1 MVEGNIVIMTG
12 SKKGM
17 SYPLNQALSIGRS
30 QENIISVEDP
40 KVSRKHAVI
49 ELTEKGPLLKD
60 LNSGNGTYVGSQKIS
75 EYLLKPGDVFRVGAQ
90 LIRYECEEESSDNE
104 SSPIQLD
111 TSVEEDTESADMS
124 LLHETLF
131 QVPHE
136 AVEREQFETIQNR
149 LRAIYN
155 ANQIIVSENNLK
167 GLFSKII
174 EQIFSLLPAHNIA
187 ILLWDKRKRRLVP
200 EFIQTKM
207 PMEEF
212 SISATIVNRAFEKKE
227 AIITSNAGEDSRF
240 KNYSASIIRH
250 RITSAMCV
258 PLIYQDN
265 CLGVIYVDTHG
276 TLRAFKQEDLEMLVA
291 IAAPAAIALRN
302 VQYIEMI
309 KQSYKDTLTA
319 IANAVE
325 LRDHYT
331 IGHTWRVT
339 HFGIEIAKVLGWS
352 DDKLEEVYMGGA
364 LHDVGKIAVD
374 DSILRKPSP
383 LTEEEFEKM
392 KIHPLRGADL
402 LRDIALFRPII
413 PYCLYHH
420 ERYDGKGYP
429 YGLKGKDIP
438 PEGRLIAVAD
448 TLDAMTSN
456 RPYRK
461 GLEPEVAIEKIISVK
476 DTQLDPEFVDA
487 LVEAYNAGRIH
498 SLLQDYY
505 KRDSRSLVCP
515 FCSTHIRI
523 GENAQPNSEY
533 ICPVCGRKLLIRE
546 ENGVFFAELL
556 PQADTNFTIISFHH
570 TPRPEK

>member
-1 MVEGNIVIMTG
+1 MAERNIVILTG

-17 SYPLNQALSIGRS
+17 SYPLNQSLTIGRS
-30 QENIISVEDP
+30 QENIISLEDP
-40 KVSRKHAVI
+40 KVSRKHVVI

-60 LNSGNGTYVGSQKIS
+60 LNSGNGTYVGNQKIT

-90 LIRYECEEESSDNE
+90 LIRYELQEKSSANE
-104 SSPIQLD
+104 PSIFQFD
-111 TSVEEDTESADMS
+111 TTLEDDTESADMT

-131 QVPHE
+131 QIPNE
-136 AVEREQFETIQNR
+136 AGAREQFEALQNR
-149 LRAIYN
+149 LHAIYN
-155 ANQIIVSENNLK
+155 ANQIIVSENSLEN
-167 GLFSKII
+167 LFSKII
-174 EQIFSLLPAHNIA
+174 EQIFTLLPVHNGV
-187 ILLWDKRKRRLVP
+187 ILLWDKRKKRLVP
-200 EFIQTKM
+200 EFIQTSM
-207 PMEEF
+207 PMEDF

-227 AIITSNAGEDSRF
+227 AVITSNAGEDSRF
-240 KNYSASIIRH
+240 KNISASIIQH
-250 RITSAMCV
+250 HITSAMCV
-258 PLIYQDN
+258 PLIYQDH
-265 CLGVIYVDTHG
+265 CLGVIYVDTRG
-276 TLRAFKQEDLEMLVA
+276 TPRAFKQEDLEMLVA
-291 IAAPAAIALRN
+291 IAAPAAISLRN

-339 HFGIEIAKVLGWS
+339 HFSIEIAKVLGWS
-352 DDKLEEVYMGGA
+352 DDKIEEVYMGGA

-374 DSILRKPSP
+374 DAILRKPSP
-383 LTEEEFEKM
+383 LTDEEFEKM

-402 LRDIALFRPII
+402 LRDIALFQPII

-438 PEGRLIAVAD
+438 PEGRLVAVAD

-487 LVEAYNAGRIH
+487 LVEAYNAGRVH

-523 GENAQPNSEY
+523 GENIQPNSEY
-533 ICPVCGRKLLIRE
+533 ICPVCGRKLLIKE
-546 ENGVFFAELL
+546 AHGVFFGELL
-556 PQADTNFTIISFHH
+556 PQSDTNFTIISFRH
-570 TPRPEK
+570 TTGPEK